1 MAINWTVVATIAAPI
16 IALFVGVIL
25 SRAIEDRTRLVTYL
39 GHVSAF
45 SLRDSQGNF
54 MRDAQGNVMQVY
66 THAVIVRNTGR
77 KPATNVRLGH
87 NILPNFQMY
96 PLVRYEVSD
105 LPDGG
110 KEIVIPT
117 LVPKEQI
124 SISYLYNPPTT
135 WNQVNTHIKSDEGF
149 AKVIPVLLA
158 QQFPKWSIR
167 VIYSLLLIGSV
178 ALIYMLYLS
187 ARWLIWR
194 YQ

>member
-1 MAINWTVVATIAAPI
+1 MQKLPRISGGPSTNKQ
-16 IALFVGVIL
+16 
-25 SRAIEDRTRLVTYL
+25 R
-39 GHVSAF
+39 F
-45 SLRDSQGNF
+45 SF
-54 MRDAQGNVMQVY
+54 
-66 THAVIVRNTGR
+66 IVRNTGR

-158 QQFPKWSIR
+158 QQFPKWLIR
-167 VIYSLLLIGSV
+167 VIYILLLIGSV